1 MAMGLI
7 LEFAGLGLEQYEAV
21 NRELGID
28 VSTGEGDWP
37 DGMLSH
43 AGGMAEAGL
52 VVMEVW
58 DTQEDQNQFMEDRL
72 GPALQAAGVTGPPS
86 RMEWVNLAAY
96 HTAAPS
102 PA

>member
-1 MAMGLI
+1 
-7 LEFAGLGLEQYEAV
+7 
-21 NRELGID
+21 
-28 VSTGEGDWP
+28 
-37 DGMLSH
+37 
-43 AGGMAEAGL
+43 
-52 VVMEVW
+52 MEVW